1 VSDLNDFGFTTER
14 PLRRRKRPLRDP
26 RCQRCGKGVH
36 LFFTT
41 FAVRQVFSTGRSSNL
56 RAQNHG
62 GGAKSWMESR

>member
-1 VSDLNDFGFTTER
+1 VSDLNDFGFNN
-14 PLRRRKRPLRDP
+14 RKATPKKKEAVTGP

-41 FAVRQVFSTGRSSNL
+41 LLCDKCLDWEIEYL